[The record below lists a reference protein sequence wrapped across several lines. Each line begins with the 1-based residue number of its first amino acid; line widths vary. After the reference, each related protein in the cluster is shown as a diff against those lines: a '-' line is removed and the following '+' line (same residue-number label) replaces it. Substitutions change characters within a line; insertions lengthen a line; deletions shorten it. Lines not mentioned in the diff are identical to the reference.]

1 MKKLVKNS
9 ILLAISVWAI
19 NGNAQDGIIRGRLIE
34 STSAAILTGISIEID
49 GVDAGTTDLEGKF
62 EVSTTAGKHS
72 LTFIGETIA
81 NTTVSDI
88 EVSTESPTLLG
99 DIRLSAKAQSM
110 GAVSI
115 SVKKMNNTEEA
126 LLTAKKMAP
135 SMIDGI
141 SSANFKR
148 IGDGDAAAAISR
160 VTGVSVDGGKY
171 VYVRGLGDR
180 YTKTTLNGVDIPGL
194 DPDRNTIQMDLFPTN
209 VIDNIIVSK
218 TFTADLPADFTGG
231 VVDIATKDF
240 PEKRKWSVNVGLDYN
255 PSMHLNSNYLTYNGG
270 NTDFLGFDD
279 GTRAI
284 PTQGYNYVPS
294 YTDFLSNPNSQKGQ
308 DFQEITRKF
317 NSNMGTQE
325 KMNFLN
331 VSVGTSYS
339 NSKKISKKY
348 KLGYNASLTYKNNTE
363 FYQDAEYNLY
373 AKQPNAELYELTP
386 LERQRGNYGTHN
398 VLLGA
403 LGGLALKSSED
414 KFKLNLLHIQNGES
428 KAGNFIF
435 RNTNLGAVFDAQQYN
450 LEYNQRSLTN
460 ILLSGEHSRDKGKW
474 RVIWKISPTRSSL
487 ADPDIRFT
495 RFRIP
500 ENTIGTE
507 VGKPERIWRNLL
519 EFNVANRLDITRK
532 HRALGIAS
540 QLNFGL
546 AYTYKN
552 RDYRIQN
559 FQVTSGSTKFTGDPA
574 EIFLSENLVSESNKN
589 GVRYDAMFIRNGNI
603 FNPNEFNANV
613 HYAAAYVSNEFNFSK
628 RLKSVVGLRAEQY
641 TQFYTGIN
649 QSGSISLNNDKVLN
663 DLDLFPTI
671 NFNYKMNNTSNLRFS
686 YARTIA
692 RPSLK
697 ELSYAEILDPIT
709 GRTYIGG
716 KAIELTD
723 NGNTVLWDGNLKS
736 TNIDNLDIRWESF
749 QKRGDM
755 ISFGVFYKAMKNP
768 IEIVQFLA
776 DPGSFQP
783 RNVGNATILGAE
795 FEVRQNLEILSAALD
810 GIYFNSNITITDSK
824 ISITE
829 SEYLSRDLSKRDG
842 QTIYRERAM
851 AGQAPYIINGGL
863 SYQTKKKT
871 LEAGVFYNVQ
881 GPTLQFVGFAN
892 NTDVYSVP
900 FHSLNFNANY
910 RFGKAKNMD
919 LGIKVSNILNDKKEQ
934 VFSSFMAQD
943 QYFTRLAPGTTISVK
958 FSYTL

>member
-1 MKKLVKNS
+1 MKKVLKNS

-19 NGNAQDGIIRGRLIE
+19 KGNAQDGIIRGRLIE
-34 STSAAILTGISIEID
+34 SSTAAILTGISIEID
-49 GVDAGTTDLEGKF
+49 GVDAGTSDLEGKF
-62 EVSTTAGKHS
+62 EVTTSAGKHS
-72 LTFIGETIA
+72 LTFMGETIA

-88 EVSTESPTLLG
+88 EVSSETPTLLG

-171 VYVRGLGDR
+171 IYVRGLGDR

-194 DPDRNTIQMDLFPTN
+194 DPDRNTLQMDLFPTN

-270 NTDFLGFDD
+270 KTDFLGFDD
-279 GTRAI
+279 GTRGI
-284 PTQGYNYVPS
+284 PTQGYSFIPS
-294 YTDFLSNPNSQKGQ
+294 YADFLSNPNSQKGQ
-308 DFQEITRKF
+308 DFQDITKKF
-317 NSNMGTQE
+317 NPNMGTQE
-325 KMNFLN
+325 QMNFLN

-348 KLGYNASLTYKNNTE
+348 KLGYNASLTYKNSTE

-373 AKQPNAELYELTP
+373 AKQPSAELYDLTP
-386 LERQRGNYGTHN
+386 LERQKGNYGTHN

-435 RNTNLGAVFDAQQYN
+435 KNTNLGAVFDAQQYN
-450 LEYNQRSLTN
+450 IEYNQRSLTN
-460 ILLSGEHSRDKGKW
+460 ILLSGEHSRNKGKW

-519 EFNVANRLDITRK
+519 EYNIANRLDINHK
-532 HRALGIAS
+532 HRTLGIAS

-546 AYTYKN
+546 AYTFKN
-552 RDYRIQN
+552 RDYRIEN
-559 FQVTSGSTKFTGDPA
+559 FQVTSGSTQFTGDPA
-574 EIFLSENLVSESNKN
+574 EIFLPENLVSNTNKN

-613 HYAAAYVSNEFNFSK
+613 HYAAAYVSNEFHFSK
-628 RLKSVVGLRAEQY
+628 RLKSVIGIRAEQY
-641 TQFYTGIN
+641 SQFYTGIN
-649 QSGSISLNNDKVLN
+649 QSGSISLNNDQVLN
-663 DLDLFPTI
+663 DLDFFPTA
-671 NFNYKMNNTSNLRFS
+671 NLNYQLTKNSNLRFS

-716 KAIELTD
+716 KAEELTD
-723 NGNTVLWDGNLKS
+723 NGTTVLWDGNLKS

-795 FEVRQNLEILSAALD
+795 FEIRQNLEIISSLLD
-810 GIYFNSNITITDSK
+810 GIYFNSNVTITESK

-829 SEYLSRDLSKRDG
+829 SEFLSRDLSKREG
-842 QTIYRERAM
+842 QTISRERAM

-863 SYQTKKKT
+863 SYQTKNKS

-910 RFGKAKNMD
+910 RFGKTKNMD
-919 LGIKVSNILNDKKEQ
+919 LGLKVSNILNDKKEQ
-934 VFSSFMAQD
+934 VFTSYLAQD